1 MLDQQA
7 INGNTKTLQIHIL
20 LVCFRV
26 VCRPDNGGEITT
38 HVRVARLP
46 FSQAGNNWQCG
57 SEMQTQEVILGS
69 MLFLFGFVLFFMFLF
84 WCTLPYP
91 IIRYYLSIK
100 KEKERKILGRNAKRK
115 WEKRAPYW
123 SPACGWAYV
132 IGAFD
137 FVVISLPSL

>member
-38 HVRVARLP
+38 HVRVAHLP
-46 FSQAGNNWQCG
+46 LSQAGNNWQCG

-69 MLFLFGFVLFFMFLF
+69 MLFLFCFVFHVFILVHSP
-84 WCTLPYP
+84 LPY
-91 IIRYYLSIK
+91 
-100 KEKERKILGRNAKRK
+100 N
-115 WEKRAPYW
+115 
-123 SPACGWAYV
+123 
-132 IGAFD
+132 
-137 FVVISLPSL
+137 